1 MMNEQI
7 SDASVTGAQDVPGW
21 YPIAAS
27 GGVVKRKPIG
37 IKRLGQ
43 ALVLWRADDGRV
55 ICVPD
60 RCSHRAAALSAGKI
74 RDGCLECP
82 YHGLRF
88 DASGQCVLIP

>member
-55 ICVPD
+55 VCVPD

-74 RDGCLECP
+74 REAASSVRIMGCAST
-82 YHGLRF
+82 RR
-88 DASGQCVLIP
+88 DAAC